1 MLMKRKFD
9 GFARGADPRGGVLSE
24 SAAAALAERVFGF
37 VTEEPGRLLRFME
50 SSGLSPDALRQAAGS
65 PELVA
70 GVLDHVVADEELLLA
85 CAGALEVPPER
96 ITQAWRRLGPPDPG
110 EFGA

>member
-1 MLMKRKFD
+1 M
-9 GFARGADPRGGVLSE
+9 LSE
-24 SAAAALAERVFGF
+24 SAAEALGNRVFGY
-37 VTEEPGRLLRFME
+37 VTGEPGRLLRFME

-70 GVLDHVVADEELLLA
+70 GLLDHVVADEELLVA
-85 CAGALEVPPER
+85 CAAALEVPPER